1 MNKALQTQKPQKMT
15 FSMVINSANYQK
27 LIANSIHNDKDRQ
40 NFVTQIVSAVANNPQ
55 LSECTPG
62 SILAGALL
70 GFGLRLSPSPQL
82 GQYYLV
88 PFNDRKAG
96 DKKAQFILGY
106 KGYLQLAIRS
116 GQYRDIDAMEV
127 REGEYLGRDKHT
139 GQPIIEFIEDDDIR
153 EQTPVIGY
161 MAYFEYLNG
170 FAKTLYWSKAKMMSH
185 ADKYSSAF
193 SAAAYQ
199 KLQEGK
205 IAKEDM
211 YKYSSYWYSSFDD
224 MAKKTLLRQLISKW
238 GIMSIEMQQA
248 LETDTTTPAFDDSG
262 DIITTSAEPL
272 TAEEILPSDAP
283 QDVVEQIDLTDEP
296 FPAQGEVSLAD
307 L

>member
-1 MNKALQTQKPQKMT
+1 MSEKALQPQKIT
-15 FSMVINSANYQK
+15 FSTLINSPTYKKA
-27 LIANSIHNDKDRQ
+27 IANAIASDKDRQ

-55 LSECTPG
+55 LSECEAG
-62 SILAGALL
+62 SVIAGALL
-70 GFGLRLSPSPQL
+70 GFSLRLSPSPQL
-82 GQYYLV
+82 GQYFLM
-88 PFNDRKAG
+88 PFNDKKTG
-96 DKKAQFILGY
+96 QKKAQFVPGY
-106 KGYLQLAIRS
+106 KGYIQLAIRS

-127 REGEYLGRDKHT
+127 HEGEYLGRDKRT

-161 MAYFEYLNG
+161 MAYFELLNG
-170 FAKTLYWSKAKMMSH
+170 FAKTIYWSKAKVEKH
-185 ADKYSSAF
+185 ADTYVPAF
-193 SAAAYQ
+193 SLANYK

-211 YKYSSYWYSSFDD
+211 WKYSSYWYKSFDD
-224 MAKKTLLRQLISKW
+224 MAKKTVLRQLISKW

-283 QDVVEQIDLTDEP
+283 QDVVEQIDLTEDP
-296 FPAQGEVSLAD
+296 FPAEGEVSLAD